1 MRESTNI
8 RCEEVVDQLL
18 TYLDREIEKERRSLI
33 EQHLEECRGC
43 CSRADFELA
52 LRNKVRETGTERSPS
67 SLRKKIRQLI
77 DEF

>member
-18 TYLDREIEKERRSLI
+18 TYLDGEIEGGQRNPI

-52 LRNKVRETGTERSPS
+52 LRNKVREAGTKRSPAA
-67 SLRKKIRQLI
+67 LRKKIRQLI
-77 DEF
+77 DDF